1 MVLLHKL
8 SPLVLCFT
16 LTFLLPSVG
25 SAQDDY
31 DREGRRSSTRMS
43 ERDQRSFERFLDSH
57 DETAQ
62 ELYRD
67 PDLVKS
73 ERFLEGHS
81 ALRNWLEDHPDA
93 AEALRD
99 DPRAIIWRERTT
111 TGREREEREE
121 RRPTTARIS
130 ERDLESFNAYLDSH
144 DETADLL
151 YQNPELIKD
160 RQFVRDHDAL
170 NDWLRDHP
178 DAAEAI
184 RANPH
189 VFLRRE
195 RSSTPQDV
203 IRQLLK

>member
-8 SPLVLCFT
+8 SALIFCFT
-16 LTFLLPSVG
+16 LTLLLPSVG

-31 DREGRRSSTRMS
+31 DREERRSSTRMS

-62 ELYRD
+62 ELYRN
-67 PDLVKS
+67 PDLVKN

-93 AEALRD
+93 AEALED
-99 DPRAIIWRERTT
+99 NPRAIIWRERTT

-151 YQNPELIKD
+151 YQNPELIND
-160 RQFVRDHDAL
+160 RQFVRNHDAL
-170 NDWLRDHP
+170 DDWLRDHP

-189 VFLRRE
+189 VFLRRD